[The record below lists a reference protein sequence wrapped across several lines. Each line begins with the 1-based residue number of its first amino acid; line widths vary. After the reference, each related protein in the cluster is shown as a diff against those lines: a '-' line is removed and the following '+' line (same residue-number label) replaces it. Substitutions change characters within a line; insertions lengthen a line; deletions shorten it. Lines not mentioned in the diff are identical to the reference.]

1 MSEDS
6 HQTVDHVLRIE
17 HLSKHFGGVRALD
30 DVSIDVTAGEIHA
43 LLGQN
48 GSGKS
53 TLIKCLAGFHTP
65 DPGWSAEVN
74 GEMLTRPVRTGEFR
88 KLGRQLVH
96 QDLGLVPIL
105 SVAENMG
112 VGRLATTHKILL
124 SRGSNAQ
131 THVSCWPSSGS
142 TSIRTEWWRRSSQYS
157 GRCSP
162 YCAQWTSCV
171 VGGRM
176 AQVTDKAYWCS
187 TRPLHFWVRTGS
199 GRFWP

>member
-1 MSEDS
+1 MY
-6 HQTVDHVLRIE
+6 T
-17 HLSKHFGGVRALD
+17 
-30 DVSIDVTAGEIHA
+30 GEIHA

-53 TLIKCLAGFHTP
+53 TLIKSLAGFHTP

-88 KLGRQLVH
+88 KLGVSFVH

-124 SRGSNAQ
+124 SGRQ
-131 THVSCWPSSGS
+131 Q
-142 TSIRTEWWRRSSQYS
+142 RSSS
-157 GRCSP
+157 
-162 YCAQWTSCV
+162 
-171 VGGRM
+171 
-176 AQVTDKAYWCS
+176 
-187 TRPLHFWVRTGS
+187 
-199 GRFWP
+199 